1 MVHSEWSINGSY
13 FIFSFVICYYYLL
26 KNKSDKNLC
35 QVLPLK
41 IQEEYFYRLYIL
53 FCVFNLKAI
62 EMQMLDRS
70 PIAFLKPKASGANTW
85 SRKLYLVIVL

>member
-1 MVHSEWSINGSY
+1 MDYMFY
-13 FIFSFVICYYYLL
+13 FVS
-26 KNKSDKNLC
+26 
-35 QVLPLK
+35 
-41 IQEEYFYRLYIL
+41 
-53 FCVFNLKAI
+53 LKAI